1 MATKPPNINL
11 IHPSLNGGA
20 SFNPI
25 FIDIGFPDQRTDK
38 KKANITPFLSGFTLF
53 SLCVFTNFKNS
64 NYYLFYFSNHN
75 CIFV

>member
-38 KKANITPFLSGFTLF
+38 KKANITPFLSVKAVQMINHFG
-53 SLCVFTNFKNS
+53 KN
-64 NYYLFYFSNHN
+64 
-75 CIFV
+75 